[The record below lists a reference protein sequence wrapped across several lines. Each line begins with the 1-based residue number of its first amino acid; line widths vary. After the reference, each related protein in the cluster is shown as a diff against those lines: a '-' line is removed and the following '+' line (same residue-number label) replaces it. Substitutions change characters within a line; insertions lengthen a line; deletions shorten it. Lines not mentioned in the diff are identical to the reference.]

1 VTNAPDLPDSIIDLD
16 RRAVELSAAIVAQ
29 AKPED
34 LGRPTPCGAWT
45 LRELLDHMI
54 TQHYGFAAASQGR
67 GGDPQVWQVVHPE
80 DPIGDYKAAAQ
91 HVTDAF
97 AQPGTLEG
105 AFELPEI
112 SPATAFPAAQAVSF
126 HFVDYVVH
134 GWDVA
139 RSLDVP
145 FEPSEDLAQAALV
158 VALRVPDGEN
168 RLAEKAAFRPSLP
181 SRPDGTALDQVLT
194 ALGRSPAWPA

>member
-1 VTNAPDLPDSIIDLD
+1 VTNAPDLLDNVIDLD

-29 AKPED
+29 AEPED
-34 LGRPTPCGAWT
+34 LARPTPCGAWT

-54 TQHYGFAAASQGR
+54 TQHHGFAAASQGR
-67 GGDPQVWQVVHPE
+67 GGDPQVWQVVHPD
-80 DPIGDYKAAAQ
+80 DPIADYEAAARL
-91 HVTDAF
+91 VTDTF
-97 AQPGTLEG
+97 AQPGTLER

-112 SPATAFPAAQAVSF
+112 SPAAAFPAAQAVSF

-158 VALRVPDGEN
+158 VARRVPDREN

-181 SRPDGTALDQVLT
+181 SPPGGSSLDQVLT

>member
-1 VTNAPDLPDSIIDLD
+1 
-16 RRAVELSAAIVAQ
+16 
-29 AKPED
+29 
-34 LGRPTPCGAWT
+34 
-45 LRELLDHMI
+45 
-54 TQHYGFAAASQGR
+54 
-67 GGDPQVWQVVHPE
+67 
-80 DPIGDYKAAAQ
+80 
-91 HVTDAF
+91 
-97 AQPGTLEG
+97 
-105 AFELPEI
+105 
-112 SPATAFPAAQAVSF
+112 
-126 HFVDYVVH
+126 VDYVVH

-181 SRPDGTALDQVLT
+181 SRPVGTALDQVLT

>member
-1 VTNAPDLPDSIIDLD
+1 MLPSVTNAPDIIDQD
-16 RRAVELSAAIVAQ
+16 RRAVELSAAIVAR
-29 AKPED
+29 AKPAD

-54 TQHYGFAAASQGR
+54 TQHYGFAAARAGEGS
-67 GGDPQVWQVVHPE
+67 DPQHWQVVHPE
-80 DPIGDYKAAAQ
+80 DPIADYAAAAR

-97 AQPGTLEG
+97 AQAGTLER

-112 SPATAFPAAQAVSF
+112 SSAAAFPAAQAVSF

-145 FEPSEDLAQAALV
+145 FELSPDLAEAALV
-158 VALRVPDGEN
+158 VARRVPDGAN
-168 RLAEKAAFRPSLP
+168 RLGEKAAFRPSLASP
-181 SRPDGTALDQVLT
+181 PDGAALDQVLA
-194 ALGRSPAWPA
+194 ALGRSPAWRP